1 TGANSFDE
9 LVDGLPNVFVGILP
23 LALAVLFFLHKG
35 IERRKKGEA
44 ALLLGIYLL
53 SFWIVAF
60 DMLMHGGTTT
70 NWFNYRYSYV
80 FSFLLLLIAAEAWQ
94 QLDTAQARELKRVFV
109 GMLLVTAVVLVKKY
123 EFLKGGAVVLDYA
136 LLMLVFLA
144 WRMHQKRPEVNP
156 RRVFEIIALV
166 LVGVNLLVNY
176 RICTGNVLEWAPK
189 LSEYQETV
197 KNLAEYK
204 ILNLTGI
211 SNTDLKLQYGA
222 ANLEVLSLADQRF
235 TTLARTI
242 SGWGNYLYDQGDIP
256 EARQVLEFGISCR
269 TDVSANYITLA
280 KIYKESDPERI
291 AALKETAESLNS
303 LTKNS
308 IIERL
313 EEITAS

>member
-1 TGANSFDE
+1 MTW
-9 LVDGLPNVFVGILP
+9 L
-23 LALAVLFFLHKG
+23 
-35 IERRKKGEA
+35 
-44 ALLLGIYLL
+44 
-53 SFWIVAF
+53 
-60 DMLMHGGTTT
+60 
-70 NWFNYRYSYV
+70 
-80 FSFLLLLIAAEAWQ
+80 
-94 QLDTAQARELKRVFV
+94 
-109 GMLLVTAVVLVKKY
+109 
-123 EFLKGGAVVLDYA
+123 
-136 LLMLVFLA
+136 
-144 WRMHQKRPEVNP
+144 
-156 RRVFEIIALV
+156 ALV
-166 LVGVNLLVNY
+166 LVVFGWIGVKRSLASRQEKATIDSFWNREDRANST
-176 RICTGNVLEWAPK
+176 RKQDISQLEYITIPLDSLPFKETNDTK

-242 SGWGNYLYDQGDIP
+242 SGWGNYLYDRGYIP

>member
-1 TGANSFDE
+1 
-9 LVDGLPNVFVGILP
+9 
-23 LALAVLFFLHKG
+23 
-35 IERRKKGEA
+35 
-44 ALLLGIYLL
+44 
-53 SFWIVAF
+53 
-60 DMLMHGGTTT
+60 M
-70 NWFNYRYSYV
+70 NW
-80 FSFLLLLIAAEAWQ
+80 L
-94 QLDTAQARELKRVFV
+94 
-109 GMLLVTAVVLVKKY
+109 
-123 EFLKGGAVVLDYA
+123 
-136 LLMLVFLA
+136 
-144 WRMHQKRPEVNP
+144 
-156 RRVFEIIALV
+156 ALV
-166 LVGVNLLVNY
+166 LVVFGWIGVKRSLASKQEKATIDSFWNREDKANST
-176 RICTGNVLEWAPK
+176 RKQDISQLEYITIPLDSLPFKETNDTK

-242 SGWGNYLYDQGDIP
+242 SGWGNYLYDRGYIP

-291 AALKETAESLNS
+291 ASLKETAESLNS